1 MGRVGMAVDYS
12 LHSASLGS
20 LTGPGTLPGLSDEQ
34 VDQFWEQGY
43 LAGVPV
49 LSQED
54 CAQLLEDIETF
65 RGGDH
70 PGHGYLYE
78 FHANQT
84 GDPDRVLMHSLG
96 HWRLTQGFHDLLYLP
111 SITTAAS
118 RLLRPDQT
126 SSVRFW
132 HDQLFVK
139 PPKTGSVVAWHQD
152 YSYWTRSVPMQH
164 LTVHVAL
171 DDQDESNGCIH
182 YIPGSHRWT
191 RNGGGPLPVV
201 DFDFKDPDLFKTIL
215 TDEER
220 KDFCPVPIKLRRGE
234 AVFHHPL
241 AVHGSLENKSD
252 RWRRAAVLNYM
263 ADGTRSDSEAPLL
276 EGVPAVPKGEV
287 LQGRFFPL
295 VMDAATTM

>member
-1 MGRVGMAVDYS
+1 MAVDYS
-12 LHSASLGS
+12 LHSAALGS
-20 LTGPGTLPGLSDEQ
+20 LSGPGEFPGITDDQ
-34 VDQFWEQGY
+34 VTQFWEQGY
-43 LAGVPV
+43 LAGVHV
-49 LSQED
+49 LSQAD
-54 CAQLLEDIETF
+54 CDLLLEDIETF

-84 GDPDRVLMHSLG
+84 GDPNRVLMHSLG
-96 HWRLTQGFHDLLYLP
+96 HWRLTKGFHDLIYLP
-111 SITTAAS
+111 SITKAAS
-118 RLLRPDQT
+118 KLLKPKQT
-126 SSVRFW
+126 AGVRFW

-191 RNGGGPLPVV
+191 RNGGSPLPVV

-215 TDEER
+215 TEEE
-220 KDFCPVPIKLRRGE
+220 KEQFNPVPIKLRRGE

-241 AVHGSLENKSD
+241 AVHGSQENKSD

-263 ADGTRSDSEAPLL
+263 ADGTRSDSDQPLL
-276 EGVPAVPKGEV
+276 EGVPVVPMGEV
-287 LQGRFFPL
+287 IQGQFFPL
-295 VMDAATTM
+295 VLDVTR